1 MRTVKVFE
9 EAWPLHTPFVIARG
23 SRSEARVVVVELEE
37 EGIKGTGECTPYP
50 RYGESDASVMAQIM
64 SVVPQLE
71 KGLTREE
78 LQKILPAGAARNALD
93 CALWDLAAR
102 RQQQS
107 LADLIGITLPET
119 VITAQTVVIGT
130 PDQMAN
136 SASTLWQA
144 GAKLLKVKLDNHLI
158 SERMVA
164 IRTAVP
170 DATLIVDANE
180 SWRAEGLAARCQ
192 LLADLGVA
200 MLEQPLPAQ
209 DDAAL
214 ENFIH
219 PLPICA
225 DESCHTRSNLKALKG
240 RYEMV
245 NIKLD
250 KTGGLTEALAL
261 ATEARAQGFS
271 LMLGCMLCTSR
282 AISAALPLVPQ
293 VSFADLDGPTWLAVD
308 VETGA
313 SVHDG
318 RIASLGCQRS
328 KFAIAKRYFSLA
340 SSEEM
345 GGNSAVMQ
353 CKFRSAHQLPKEPG
367 VS

>member
-1 MRTVKVFE
+1 MRSVKVCE

-37 EGIKGTGECTPYP
+37 EGVKGTGECTPYP

-64 SVVPQLE
+64 SIVPQLE
-71 KGLTREE
+71 KGLTREA
-78 LQKILPAGAARNALD
+78 LQKLLPAGAARNAVD
-93 CALWDLAAR
+93 CALWDLQS
-102 RQQQS
+102 RQQQQTLTES
-107 LADLIGITLPET
+107 LGVTLPET
-119 VITAQTVVIGT
+119 IATAQTVVIGT
-130 PDQMAN
+130 PEQMAA
-136 SASTLWQA
+136 SAAALWEA
-144 GAKLLKVKLDNHLI
+144 GARLLKVKLDDRLI

-164 IRTAVP
+164 IRSAVP
-170 DATLIVDANE
+170 EATLIVDANE

-219 PLPICA
+219 PLPVCA
-225 DESCHTRSNLKALKG
+225 DESCHTRSSLKALHG

-261 ATEARAQGFS
+261 AADAREQGFA

-282 AISAALPLVPQ
+282 AITAALPLMPQ

-308 VETGA
+308 VEPALHFTTG
-313 SVHDG
+313 
-318 RIASLGCQRS
+318 
-328 KFAIAKRYFSLA
+328 
-340 SSEEM
+340 
-345 GGNSAVMQ
+345 
-353 CKFRSAHQLPKEPG
+353 QLHP
-367 VS
+367 

>member
-1 MRTVKVFE
+1 MRSVKVYE

-37 EGIKGTGECTPYP
+37 EGVKGTGECTPYP

-64 SVVPQLE
+64 SIVPQLE
-71 KGLTREE
+71 KGLTREA
-78 LQKILPAGAARNALD
+78 LQQLLPAGAARNAVD
-93 CALWDLAAR
+93 CALWDLQA
-102 RQQQS
+102 RQQQQT
-107 LADLIGITLPET
+107 LTETLGVPLPET
-119 VITAQTVVIGT
+119 IATAQTVVIGT
-130 PDQMAN
+130 PEQMAA
-136 SASTLWQA
+136 SAAALWEA
-144 GAKLLKVKLDNHLI
+144 GARLLKVKLDDRLI

-164 IRTAVP
+164 IRSAVP
-170 DATLIVDANE
+170 KATLIVDANE

-219 PLPICA
+219 PLPVCA
-225 DESCHTRSNLKALKG
+225 DESCHTRSSLKALHG

-261 ATEARAQGFS
+261 AADARNQGFA

-282 AISAALPLVPQ
+282 AITAALPLTPQ

-308 VETGA
+308 VEPALHFTTG
-313 SVHDG
+313 
-318 RIASLGCQRS
+318 
-328 KFAIAKRYFSLA
+328 
-340 SSEEM
+340 
-345 GGNSAVMQ
+345 
-353 CKFRSAHQLPKEPG
+353 QLHL
-367 VS
+367 

>member
-1 MRTVKVFE
+1 MRSVKVYE

-37 EGIKGTGECTPYP
+37 EGVKGIGECTPYP

-64 SVVPQLE
+64 SIVPQLE
-71 KGLTREE
+71 KEVTREA
-78 LQKILPAGAARNALD
+78 LQKLLPAGAARNAVD
-93 CALWDLAAR
+93 CALWDLQA
-102 RQQQS
+102 RQQQQ
-107 LADLIGITLPET
+107 TLTET
-119 VITAQTVVIGT
+119 LNVALPTTIATAQTVVIGS
-130 PDQMAN
+130 PEQMAA
-136 SASTLWQA
+136 SAAALWEA
-144 GAKLLKVKLDNHLI
+144 GARLLKVKLDDRLI

-164 IRTAVP
+164 IRSAVP
-170 DATLIVDANE
+170 KATLIVDANE

-225 DESCHTRSNLKALKG
+225 DESCHTRSSLKALHG

-261 ATEARAQGFS
+261 ATDAREQGFA

-282 AISAALPLVPQ
+282 AISAALPLTPQ

-308 VETGA
+308 VEPALHFTTG
-313 SVHDG
+313 
-318 RIASLGCQRS
+318 
-328 KFAIAKRYFSLA
+328 
-340 SSEEM
+340 
-345 GGNSAVMQ
+345 
-353 CKFRSAHQLPKEPG
+353 QLHL
-367 VS
+367 

>member
-1 MRTVKVFE
+1 MRSVKVYE

-37 EGIKGTGECTPYP
+37 DGVKGVGECTPYP
-50 RYGESDASVMAQIM
+50 RYGESDASVLAQIM
-64 SVVPQLE
+64 SIAPQLE

-78 LQKILPAGAARNALD
+78 LQQLLPAGAARNAVD
-93 CALWDLAAR
+93 CALWDLSA
-102 RQQQS
+102 RQQQQT
-107 LADLIGITLPET
+107 LAERVGVALPET
-119 VITAQTVVIGT
+119 ILTAQTVVIGT
-130 PDQMAN
+130 PEQMAA
-136 SASTLWQA
+136 SAAALWKA
-144 GAKLLKVKLDNHLI
+144 GARLLKVKLDDRLI
-158 SERMVA
+158 SERLVA
-164 IRTAVP
+164 IRSAVP
-170 DATLIVDANE
+170 DATIIVDANE

-192 LLADLGVA
+192 LLADLNVA

-225 DESCHTRSNLKALKG
+225 DESCHTRSSLKALKG

-261 ATEARAQGFS
+261 AREAHEQGFA

-282 AISAALPLVPQ
+282 AISVALPLTPA

-308 VETGA
+308 VEPALRFTTGVLHLEDA
-313 SVHDG
+313 NAAD
-318 RIASLGCQRS
+318 
-328 KFAIAKRYFSLA
+328 
-340 SSEEM
+340 
-345 GGNSAVMQ
+345 
-353 CKFRSAHQLPKEPG
+353 
-367 VS
+367 

>member
-1 MRTVKVFE
+1 MRSVKVYE

-37 EGIKGTGECTPYP
+37 EGVKGTGECTPYP

-64 SVVPQLE
+64 SIVPQLE
-71 KGLTREE
+71 KGLTREA
-78 LQKILPAGAARNALD
+78 LQKLLPAGAARNAVD
-93 CALWDLAAR
+93 CALWDLQS
-102 RQQQS
+102 RQQQQTLTES
-107 LADLIGITLPET
+107 LGVTLPET
-119 VITAQTVVIGT
+119 IATAQTVVIGT
-130 PDQMAN
+130 PEQMAA
-136 SASTLWQA
+136 SAAALWEA
-144 GAKLLKVKLDNHLI
+144 GARLLKVKLDDRLI

-164 IRTAVP
+164 IRSAVP
-170 DATLIVDANE
+170 EATLIVDANE

-219 PLPICA
+219 PLPVCA
-225 DESCHTRSNLKALKG
+225 DESCHTRSSLKALHG
-240 RYEMV
+240 RYEMI

-261 ATEARAQGFS
+261 AADAREQGFA

-282 AISAALPLVPQ
+282 AITAALPLTPQ

-308 VETGA
+308 VEPALHFTTG
-313 SVHDG
+313 
-318 RIASLGCQRS
+318 
-328 KFAIAKRYFSLA
+328 
-340 SSEEM
+340 
-345 GGNSAVMQ
+345 
-353 CKFRSAHQLPKEPG
+353 QLHP
-367 VS
+367 